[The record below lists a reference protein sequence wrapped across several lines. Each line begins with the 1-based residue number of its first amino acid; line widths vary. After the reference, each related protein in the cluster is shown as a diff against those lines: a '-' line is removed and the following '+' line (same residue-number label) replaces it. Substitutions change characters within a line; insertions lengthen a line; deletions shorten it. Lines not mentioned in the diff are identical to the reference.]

1 MRATMGLS
9 PYVIDKPMVRNGIF
23 LPEKVRQGEKDSME
37 NSTEV
42 LTITIDTELKE
53 QVEQIIQPMGISLE
67 QLIIRFL
74 VWCVR
79 GSEQAIAY
87 LKKAQ
92 ENQKKELY
100 QE

>member
-1 MRATMGLS
+1 
-9 PYVIDKPMVRNGIF
+9 
-23 LPEKVRQGEKDSME
+23 ME

-74 VWCVR
+74 VWCV
-79 GSEQAIAY
+79 SEPEQAIDY
-87 LKKAQ
+87 LQKAH
-92 ENQKKELY
+92 EDQKERL
-100 QE
+100 Q

>member
-1 MRATMGLS
+1 MG
-9 PYVIDKPMVRNGIF
+9 
-23 LPEKVRQGEKDSME
+23 

-74 VWCVR
+74 VWCV
-79 GSEQAIAY
+79 SEPEQAIDY
-87 LKKAQ
+87 LQKAH
-92 ENQKKELY
+92 EDQKERL
-100 QE
+100 Q

>member
-1 MRATMGLS
+1 MG
-9 PYVIDKPMVRNGIF
+9 
-23 LPEKVRQGEKDSME
+23 

-74 VWCVR
+74 VWCV
-79 GSEQAIAY
+79 SELEQAIDY
-87 LKKAQ
+87 LQNAH
-92 ENQKKELY
+92 EDQKERL
-100 QE
+100 Q

>member
-1 MRATMGLS
+1 MG
-9 PYVIDKPMVRNGIF
+9 
-23 LPEKVRQGEKDSME
+23 

-74 VWCVR
+74 VWCVL
-79 GSEQAIAY
+79 SLIHI
-87 LKKAQ
+87 
-92 ENQKKELY
+92 
-100 QE
+100 

>member
-1 MRATMGLS
+1 MRATLGLS
-9 PYVIDKPMVRNGIF
+9 PYVRDKPKVRNGIF

-53 QVEQIIQPMGISLE
+53 QIEQIIQPMGISLE

-74 VWCVR
+74 VWCV
-79 GSEQAIAY
+79 SEPEQAIDY
-87 LKKAQ
+87 LQKAKAD
-92 ENQKKELY
+92 QK
-100 QE
+100 

>member
-1 MRATMGLS
+1 MG
-9 PYVIDKPMVRNGIF
+9 
-23 LPEKVRQGEKDSME
+23 

-74 VWCVR
+74 VWCV
-79 GSEQAIAY
+79 SEPEQAIDY
-87 LKKAQ
+87 LQNAH
-92 ENQKKELY
+92 EDQKERL
-100 QE
+100 Q

>member
-1 MRATMGLS
+1 MG
-9 PYVIDKPMVRNGIF
+9 
-23 LPEKVRQGEKDSME
+23 

-74 VWCVR
+74 VWCV
-79 GSEQAIAY
+79 SEPEQAMDY
-87 LKKAQ
+87 LQNAH
-92 ENQKKELY
+92 EDQKERL
-100 QE
+100 Q

>member
-1 MRATMGLS
+1 MG
-9 PYVIDKPMVRNGIF
+9 
-23 LPEKVRQGEKDSME
+23 

-74 VWCVR
+74 VWCV
-79 GSEQAIAY
+79 SEPEQAIDY
-87 LKKAQ
+87 LQNAH
-92 ENQKKELY
+92 EDQK
-100 QE
+100 

>member
-1 MRATMGLS
+1 MG
-9 PYVIDKPMVRNGIF
+9 
-23 LPEKVRQGEKDSME
+23 

-79 GSEQAIAY
+79 DSEQAIAY
-87 LKKAQ
+87 LKRPRKIKRKNSIKSDVS
-92 ENQKKELY
+92 E
-100 QE
+100 

>member
-1 MRATMGLS
+1 MG
-9 PYVIDKPMVRNGIF
+9 
-23 LPEKVRQGEKDSME
+23 

-79 GSEQAIAY
+79 DSEQAIAY
-87 LKKAQ
+87 LVTVKSPGV
-92 ENQKKELY
+92 
-100 QE
+100 

>member
-1 MRATMGLS
+1 
-9 PYVIDKPMVRNGIF
+9 
-23 LPEKVRQGEKDSME
+23 ME

-79 GSEQAIAY
+79 DSEQAIAY
-87 LKKAQ
+87 LKRAQ
-92 ENQKKELY
+92 EDQKKELY